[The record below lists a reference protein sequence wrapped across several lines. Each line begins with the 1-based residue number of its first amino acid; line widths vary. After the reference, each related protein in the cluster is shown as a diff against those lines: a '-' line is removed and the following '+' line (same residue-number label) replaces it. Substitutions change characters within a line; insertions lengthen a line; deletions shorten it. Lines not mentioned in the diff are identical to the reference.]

1 MFLPPLSRRAGCLIN
16 RSYYLRRGL
25 RLRSPKVSTR
35 VLRLTGGFVDR
46 YHYRQYVSPSKPLLN
61 LESPPTD
68 EAVIA
73 SNKDY
78 LFKTLGFG
86 EEQFEILQTKGT
98 HILTLENGILEDRV
112 NWLKER
118 LGLDQDGITRFAQ
131 KYPTILG
138 YSIMEQME
146 PMLAWLQKRL
156 ALDDAALSKVI
167 QKSWN
172 TLGNS
177 ITNELEPKLNWFQQR
192 LSLDDTDLSNVVK
205 RYPHIMWLSVD
216 KLEPLM
222 DWVQQRLSL
231 TDDELSIFVK
241 RFPPLLG
248 YSVENNL
255 EPTLNF
261 YVDAFGDE
269 EEALALIKQNPSF
282 FGRSLENR
290 LKPRLEEAREAGLV
304 IDAKCLKSV
313 AYHPE
318 KKWDAFMASQAA
330 KI

>member
-1 MFLPPLSRRAGCLIN
+1 MLLSPLSRRAGCLVA
-16 RSYYLRRGL
+16 RSCSLRRGL
-25 RLRSPKVSTR
+25 RLYSPKVSTKR
-35 VLRLTGGFVDR
+35 FVDR
-46 YHYRQYVSPSKPLLN
+46 YHYRQYISPSEPLLN

-68 EAVIA
+68 ESVIE

-78 LFKTLGFG
+78 LIKTLGFC
-86 EEQFEILQTKGT
+86 EEHFEILQTKGT
-98 HILTLENGILEDRV
+98 NIIKLESGVLEGRV

-131 KYPTILG
+131 KYPSILG
-138 YSIMEQME
+138 YSITDQME

-156 ALDDAALSKVI
+156 ALDDAALSKII
-167 QKSWN
+167 QKSWS

-177 ITNELEPKLNWFQQR
+177 ITNELEPKFNWLQQR
-192 LSLDDTDLSNVVK
+192 LSLVDADLSNVVQ

-231 TDDELSIFVK
+231 TDDELSIVVK
-241 RFPPLLG
+241 RFPSVVG

-261 YVDAFGDE
+261 YVDALGDE
-269 EEALALIKQNPSF
+269 GEALALIKQNPSF

-290 LKPRLEEAREAGLV
+290 LKPRLKEAREAGLV

-318 KKWDAFMASQAA
+318 KKWDAFVTSQAA
-330 KI
+330 KS